1 MSLDNQARSP
11 TVIDTDANH
20 IGLWSNYLAATY
32 GVKISR
38 EAGCFVLIRKR
49 APAVPRNIAELPID
63 FAAPSHP
70 EFLHAAAQGVE
81 ILV

>member
-1 MSLDNQARSP
+1 MSLDDQARSLA
-11 TVIDTDANH
+11 VIDSDANH

-32 GVKISR
+32 GVNLSR

-63 FAAPSHP
+63 FAVASHP
-70 EFLHAAAQGVE
+70 EFLDAAAQGDG
-81 ILV
+81 I